1 MEEGVLIAQ
10 KSSRMAPQVKPPPT
24 PSSITVSPRLTR
36 PLFTA
41 TSSASGTD
49 AAECHHGLS
58 CADISLEESCHSVRV
73 FHIFKN
79 LEEDDFLFIRERE
92 GDRRY
97 DLFYKFCIKG
107 DLWGESF
114 TCISRCI
121 FLLDSYELES
131 EELAISEFSFCSL
144 K

>member
-1 MEEGVLIAQ
+1 MRDTI
-10 KSSRMAPQVKPPPT
+10 SPFSDYRMY
-24 PSSITVSPRLTR
+24 RCY
-36 PLFTA
+36 
-41 TSSASGTD
+41 
-49 AAECHHGLS
+49 ECDDGLS

-79 LEEDDFLFIRERE
+79 LEEDDFLLVRERE

-97 DLFYKFCIKG
+97 DLFYKFCIEC
-107 DLWGESF
+107 DLRRKSL

-131 EELAISEFSFCSL
+131 EELAISEFLFCSL